1 MVSNNAFTAFAEC
14 DLMLSIMRMESLL
27 KCGIR
32 SFSRYALNTSAAVP
46 PEKVSTVQRSV
57 HLNRW
62 QDGRIFWLGRRNR
75 INCSATAER
84 ISISSDHICII
95 SAFVQK
101 HKITYFEFRYT
112 VWPVLPFF
120 CYIEDAPVRWCEEIS
135 SYDDIS
141 ATEENAKRY
150 RCLPEDLMLL

>member
-1 MVSNNAFTAFAEC
+1 MVSNNAFTTFAEC

-112 VWPVLPFF
+112 VWPVLPF
-120 CYIEDAPVRWCEEIS
+120 
-135 SYDDIS
+135 S
-141 ATEENAKRY
+141 ATSR
-150 RCLPEDLMLL
+150 MLLFAGVKRFLLTTISLLLKKTPNGIDAYRKI